1 MKPIAPSALII
12 LDGFGYSSQK
22 QHNAI
27 ANAKTPHL
35 SDWIALYPHTTL
47 NASGTAVGLPSG
59 YIGNSEVGHL
69 TIGAGRIIEQPI
81 SRWFE
86 AIHNKTFFH
95 NPVLI
100 DQLHAL
106 KAKE

>member
-1 MKPIAPSALII
+1 MKTKHVTVLVI
-12 LDGFGYSSQK
+12 LDGFGLSK
-22 QHNAI
+22 HTKFNAI
-27 ANAKTPHL
+27 AHAHKPHL
-35 SDWIALYPHTTL
+35 DAWLTHYPHTSL
-47 NASGTAVGLPSG
+47 RASGTAVGLPAG

-106 KAKE
+106 K